1 MKNTLNTAL
10 LPFACAALMLVHC
23 AKKKEDPGNTGQP
36 QGDTMADAE
45 AVRQAKNALMI
56 TYASGDSDSRVTEN
70 ITLPLTGADGV
81 SITWTSGNE
90 AVIDVETTPG
100 TGMVTRPPGGMNTM
114 VTLNAFLRKNNTMDT
129 RAFTLT
135 VSISEDGQAVLQ
147 AKDGLM
153 IGYAP
158 GDSDSRVTENITL
171 PLTGANGVS
180 IAWASDDDDVI
191 DVETTAGTGMVTWL
205 SDMNTMVILT
215 ATLMKNG
222 IMDTRAFTL
231 TVSISEDGQAVL
243 QAKNALMITYASGE
257 SAAGVTAD
265 MTLPTSGADGVSIAW
280 ASNNAAVNVEMTAGT
295 GMVTRPGSGESNAE
309 VTLTATL
316 TKGSGSD
323 TKEFML
329 TILVQPANDAAAILQ
344 AKNALMIT
352 YASGDS
358 DSRVTENIMLPL
370 TGANGVTVAWASDD
384 DDVIDVEATAGT
396 GTVTRP
402 FNTANA
408 TVTLTATLTKGTAT
422 SQMKAFSLTVIA
434 RLFAWSKV
442 ALAEGS
448 SIWSARRDHATVVF
462 DNKMWVMG
470 GRSGRS
476 GTTRFNDVWWSS
488 DGENWTNAGA
498 RGPAVEPATDPVTYR
513 SHWSAREYLASVVF
527 SNKMWVL
534 GGSAGTTAFDDVW
547 SSSDGTTWTEAATN
561 NSFPGT
567 LLKRVI
573 LAFGGQLFMIE
584 REFAGQSWF
593 SSDGAAWTETE
604 GSTNWPRASIGHAA
618 VVFNNKMWFLGGVH
632 GGTTRTNEVFSS
644 TDGINWTNANPRG
657 PAVEPATDPVT
668 YRSHWSGR
676 NSHAAVT
683 FDDKIWVMGGND
695 GSRKND
701 VWWSSDGTAWTKL
714 TNGSSHWSAREGHT
728 VVVLGDK
735 MFLMG
740 GWTGSTDL
748 KDVWVYQQTN

>member
-36 QGDTMADAE
+36 QVDTMADAE

-70 ITLPLTGADGV
+70 ITLPLTGANGV
-81 SITWTSGNE
+81 SITWASSNE

-100 TGMVTRPPGGMNTM
+100 TGTVTRPGGMDTVVSLTAVLMKNTSFA
-114 VTLNAFLRKNNTMDT
+114 TQIFN
-129 RAFTLT
+129 LT
-135 VSISEDGQAVLQ
+135 VIITDAGAVAQ
-147 AKDGLM
+147 AKNALM
-153 IGYAP
+153 ITYAS
-158 GDSDSRVTENITL
+158 GESDSRVTENITL

-344 AKNALMIT
+344 AKNILAIV
-352 YASGDS
+352 YASDES
-358 DSRVTENIMLPL
+358 ASRVTENIMLPL

-384 DDVIDVEATAGT
+384 DDVIDVEMTAGV
-396 GTVTRP
+396 GTVTRARHA
-402 FNTANA
+402 NTA
-408 TVTLTATLTKGTAT
+408 VTLTATLTKGSESDT
-422 SQMKAFSLTVIA
+422 SEFMLTVPS
-434 RLFAWSKV
+434 LFAWSQV
-442 ALAEGS
+442 TLAEGS
-448 SIWSARRDHATVVF
+448 SIWGIRFPRSVVVLGS
-462 DNKMWVMG
+462 KIWVLG
-470 GRSGRS
+470 GEANLTSNNRNTFGQ
-476 GTTRFNDVWWSS
+476 NDVWSS
-488 DGENWTNAGA
+488 GDG
-498 RGPAVEPATDPVTYR
+498 ATWAQIKETTEMGT
-513 SHWSAREYLASVVF
+513 HWSIRIGSAAVVLN
-527 SNKMWVL
+527 SAMWVL
-534 GGSAGTTAFDDVW
+534 GGEFKKDVW
-547 SSSDGTTWTEAATN
+547 SSSDGATWAETMVTGTHWSGRRFHAALVFKN
-561 NSFPGT
+561 EMWV
-567 LLKRVI
+567 L
-573 LAFGGQLFMIE
+573 GGRGIIS
-584 REFAGQSWF
+584 RHNDVWS
-593 SSDGAAWTETE
+593 SSDGMSWTNANAR
-604 GSTNWPRASIGHAA
+604 GPVRDPDADPVVYNSHWSARRDYAA
-618 VVFNNKMWFLGGVH
+618 VVFDN
-632 GGTTRTNEVFSS
+632 
-644 TDGINWTNANPRG
+644 
-657 PAVEPATDPVT
+657 
-668 YRSHWSGR
+668 
-676 NSHAAVT
+676 
-683 FDDKIWVMGGND
+683 KIWVMGGND
-695 GSRKND
+695 GSSKND
-701 VWWSSDGTAWTKL
+701 VWWSSDGASWTKL
-714 TNGSSHWSAREGHT
+714 TNGTSHWSAREAHA

-740 GWTGSTDL
+740 GWAASSDTMGAAL
-748 KDVWVYQQTN
+748 NDVWVYQQTN